1 MKIVPKNAQGN
12 QNVPDM
18 VHVEILDV
26 YVLLVTKVLIVA
38 RAAAQKIAVEM
49 ASATTWMEHA
59 LVTMVSLAQDA
70 PLKMKR
76 DAQII
81 AQMQIMVHVMKLLKG
96 NLAVYVKPVGV
107 VEIVA
112 SMYVVLKV

>member
-1 MKIVPKNAQGN
+1 MKQKDAVEMENASIKVATVRMDSMVNTVAKN
-12 QNVPDM
+12 
-18 VHVEILDV
+18 I
-26 YVLLVTKVLIVA
+26 
-38 RAAAQKIAVEM
+38 AQKIAVEM

-70 PLKMKR
+70 PLKMMR
-76 DAQII
+76 NAQII
-81 AQMQIMVHVMKLLKG
+81 VQMQIMVHVMKLLKG